1 MTVSAR
7 EAFSGAVIAVAE
19 GVAIRARTYRR
30 GPVWFLIMTNTAR
43 CDLASGGG
51 FARRCVAGVAAV
63 VCGEVCGNEKTSAAI
78 ER

>member
-1 MTVSAR
+1 MTVSAG
-7 EAFSGAVIAVAE
+7 EALAWSMIAVAE
-19 GVAIRARTYRR
+19 GVAIRARTYSR

-51 FARRCVAGVAAV
+51 FARRCVAGVATV
-63 VCGEVCGNEKTSAAI
+63 VGGEVCGNEKTSAAI